1 MYFCRG
7 VACEC
12 SARTGLDPASST
24 WWDFWGG
31 PKLEANV
38 RRLNPSATG
47 PHHVFIDFKKAFHRV
62 WHAALWATMKKYNIS
77 TNLIQVIKNLYNK
90 ATSA

>member
-1 MYFCRG
+1 M

-12 SARTGLDPASST
+12 FGAYGTRSCVVHVVG
-24 WWDFWGG
+24 FWGG

-47 PHHVFIDFKKAFHRV
+47 QRDNFNRKF
-62 WHAALWATMKKYNIS
+62 
-77 TNLIQVIKNLYNK
+77 NLYVLLAVGWPVNV
-90 ATSA
+90 SARTGLDPASSTWWNFGEVPNLRPMSVA